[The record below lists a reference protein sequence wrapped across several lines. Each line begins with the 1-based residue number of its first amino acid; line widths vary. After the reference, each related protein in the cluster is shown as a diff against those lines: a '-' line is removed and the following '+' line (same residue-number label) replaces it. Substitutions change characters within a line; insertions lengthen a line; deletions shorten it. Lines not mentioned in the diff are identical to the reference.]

1 MMKGVLVFGI
11 FQDRWAWRVEWMED
25 GVLRTKDF
33 FQKDLQPGAAKLE
46 ASYFC
51 EFLEEVK
58 VA

>member
-33 FQKDLQPGAAKLE
+33 FQKDLQPGAAKL
-46 ASYFC
+46 
-51 EFLEEVK
+51 
-58 VA
+58 